1 MIDLA
6 KGLPELNE
14 LHLEKMSREFSTIAI
29 KEVIE
34 HSKKLSKL
42 HLESKYGIEIDVDD
56 YLTMLK
62 SVQNRP
68 EKIKLLIEITTKI
81 GQVDVP
87 KEVMEENREWFHID
101 EEITGDDDDDFN
113 GFEFDYTIE

>member
-1 MIDLA
+1 
-6 KGLPELNE
+6 
-14 LHLEKMSREFSTIAI
+14 MSREFSTIAI